1 MAKVYLDNCCFN
13 RPFDNQAGLRV
24 RLETEAKLEIQ
35 EKIQTGQLELVWSYV
50 LDFENNANPFEERK
64 QPIAQWREHARFDI
78 EESNAVLKAA
88 RRIIRRGIRA
98 KDALH
103 IACAVVGGCDYFLTT
118 DDELIRKM
126 SGFEDMRVA
135 NPAEF
140 IIGELA

>member
-1 MAKVYLDNCCFN
+1 M
-13 RPFDNQAGLRV
+13 RV

-35 EKIQTGQLELVWSYV
+35 ERIQTGNLELVWSYI
-50 LDFENNANPFEERK
+50 LDFENSANPFEERK
-64 QPIAQWREHARFDI
+64 QAISQWREHAHADI
-78 EESNAVLKAA
+78 EESDDVLKVA
-88 RRIIRRGIRA
+88 RCIISKGVRA

-103 IACAVVGGCDYFLTT
+103 IACAVIGGCDCFLTT

-126 SGFEDMRVA
+126 AGFEGVRVI